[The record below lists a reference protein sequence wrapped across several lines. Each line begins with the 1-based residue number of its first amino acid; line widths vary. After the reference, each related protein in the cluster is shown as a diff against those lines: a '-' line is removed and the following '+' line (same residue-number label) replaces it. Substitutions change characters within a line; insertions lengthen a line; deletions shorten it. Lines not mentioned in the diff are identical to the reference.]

1 MKTLLITN
9 KAEAMVDTVT
19 KANPGC
25 NMSHLAQ
32 PLTLNKTS
40 AADVDE
46 KEKEKKDKDGESDSI
61 TTEAEGTEVEEEDK
75 VEMDEVVI
83 VGEVS
88 NEEMVEGVKA
98 KKEKEGAGGD
108 GDHWGSTDRRT
119 KEVKAEV
126 KTRKKLIIV

>member
-1 MKTLLITN
+1 
-9 KAEAMVDTVT
+9 
-19 KANPGC
+19 
-25 NMSHLAQ
+25 MSHLAQ

-46 KEKEKKDKDGESDSI
+46 KEKEKKGKDGESDLI
-61 TTEAEGTEVEEEDK
+61 TTEAEGSGVEEEDE
-75 VEMDEVVI
+75 VEMAEVVI

-88 NEEMVEGVKA
+88 NKEMVEGVEE
-98 KKEKEGAGGD
+98 KKEKKGAGGD

-126 KTRKKLIIV
+126 KTRKKLINV